1 MIKKSIILVFYLA
14 LVIISFLIV
23 NAANITILNLG
34 LTGIESS
41 NQEFTSSKTVILD
54 LNFSRSAS
62 TCRYTNYPTNDALP
76 ASGYD
81 GWTPWE
87 LCVGDRIWQLSND
100 TGLKTVFYKINI
112 SGSHYVFNDTIY
124 YNYTGA
130 GLDNTPPLAPYVYH
144 KNFTN
149 NIGNFTIFW
158 ANASDPESDILH
170 IPVYYNVYLYNE
182 SNVLLDNTVTT
193 DESYTFE
200 LGPSYYQS
208 HGVSLY
214 ANVTVVNSAGLK
226 NSAISNNLVVDTIGP
241 TISNLEGSLLNLS
254 SSSYWSIN
262 NETLYVYATTANFT
276 WEATDSVSEIN
287 AFSYVI
293 NKNSEIDPDQI
304 PEGST
309 NSLNLE
315 KTNTQSNLPSG
326 KYYFSVKARDLAG
339 NWGSFSSINF
349 SIDNSAPSTSTI
361 TSSVLNLNNIT
372 YTWSESTDAESSMS
386 YYQVNLT
393 DSNGILN
400 QTRLITDL
408 NNRQCTFSNLSDSLD
423 YEVNI
428 YAFNNVGIYSSSSEV
443 EITGLD
449 TTPPTVFAL
458 PNSTVVKNYPIL
470 KAWTNEQ
477 AICFYNLSN
486 EYIEFKYTN
495 TSYHET
501 KLSHLANNAYEYKI
515 QCKDNSG
522 NTAPNYLVNFDIDS
536 SMTPETITIA
546 DFSTYENIVKSV
558 TVKITNLSNELTGYK
573 TDDFTLLI
581 EGDETEFTLFDI
593 GDSNYNLTF
602 ITPDSGSYTLTLRH
616 ISSNVEG
623 QATLTVN
630 GLKFYTSYNDL
641 NMGSSIISKTRIA
654 FFDGTTR
661 FGLATETNLDLSSE
675 SFNNIINFSSEHSEE
690 NYIFNTKKSENILS
704 REKYLENQDLV
715 EQNLP
720 SFGYDMSNN
729 YMINF
734 IISSNDFNIN
744 STAEKLSPGK
754 YLYLVK
760 LRKNAGKKEV
770 FFDDD

>member
-1 MIKKSIILVFYLA
+1 
-14 LVIISFLIV
+14 
-23 NAANITILNLG
+23 
-34 LTGIESS
+34 
-41 NQEFTSSKTVILD
+41 
-54 LNFSRSAS
+54 
-62 TCRYTNYPTNDALP
+62 
-76 ASGYD
+76 
-81 GWTPWE
+81 
-87 LCVGDRIWQLSND
+87 
-100 TGLKTVFYKINI
+100 
-112 SGSHYVFNDTIY
+112 
-124 YNYTGA
+124 
-130 GLDNTPPLAPYVYH
+130 
-144 KNFTN
+144 
-149 NIGNFTIFW
+149 
-158 ANASDPESDILH
+158 
-170 IPVYYNVYLYNE
+170 
-182 SNVLLDNTVTT
+182 
-193 DESYTFE
+193 
-200 LGPSYYQS
+200 
-208 HGVSLY
+208 
-214 ANVTVVNSAGLK
+214 
-226 NSAISNNLVVDTIGP
+226 
-241 TISNLEGSLLNLS
+241 
-254 SSSYWSIN
+254 
-262 NETLYVYATTANFT
+262 
-276 WEATDSVSEIN
+276 
-287 AFSYVI
+287 
-293 NKNSEIDPDQI
+293 
-304 PEGST
+304 
-309 NSLNLE
+309 
-315 KTNTQSNLPSG
+315 
-326 KYYFSVKARDLAG
+326 
-339 NWGSFSSINF
+339 
-349 SIDNSAPSTSTI
+349 
-361 TSSVLNLNNIT
+361 
-372 YTWSESTDAESSMS
+372 MS